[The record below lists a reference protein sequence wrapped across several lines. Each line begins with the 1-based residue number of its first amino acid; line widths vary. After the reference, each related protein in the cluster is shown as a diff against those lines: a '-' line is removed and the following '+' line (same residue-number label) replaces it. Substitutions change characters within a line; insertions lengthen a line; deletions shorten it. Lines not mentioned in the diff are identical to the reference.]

1 MNNITNLVANNN
13 RISRNFKNK
22 KKTAS
27 LYIKNKVII
36 SERKTLAYPNL
47 KVAGD
52 LRLSV
57 KNVPT
62 KLTQNL
68 FHLVK
73 QKNKST
79 YGQRTQRVII
89 PGSVLNLKRKRK
101 YNFYQK
107 NFKNLMNI
115 KNFYSLDNKTLTKY
129 KSLKNF
135 WPDTYHG
142 LFLRNV
148 EGRLDVV
155 LVRLGYANH
164 IQHARQLI
172 KKGVI
177 FVDNKKVINKHHL
190 ITAGSIVETR
200 SSTSPFLMVYRQH
213 LEYYPKSWN
222 KFKRRKHKSWIKKLK
237 KTENVNYTE
246 SPFCTNLNKKIKLR
260 LRRKLKWKKGA
271 WKKIIKRK
279 PSRYPIATLPQQF
292 TKIGINKTLV
302 THFCKNKD
310 ITIPYSMSN
319 TRPKRA

>member
-135 WPDTYHG
+135 
-142 LFLRNV
+142 
-148 EGRLDVV
+148 
-155 LVRLGYANH
+155 
-164 IQHARQLI
+164 
-172 KKGVI
+172 
-177 FVDNKKVINKHHL
+177 
-190 ITAGSIVETR
+190 
-200 SSTSPFLMVYRQH
+200 
-213 LEYYPKSWN
+213 
-222 KFKRRKHKSWIKKLK
+222 
-237 KTENVNYTE
+237 
-246 SPFCTNLNKKIKLR
+246 
-260 LRRKLKWKKGA
+260 
-271 WKKIIKRK
+271 
-279 PSRYPIATLPQQF
+279 
-292 TKIGINKTLV
+292 
-302 THFCKNKD
+302 
-310 ITIPYSMSN
+310 
-319 TRPKRA
+319 